1 MLSVTPS
8 LSSLPLDFTV
18 ILFWISSGAVMTTLF
33 SSETTYVTLRPE
45 EVCISLTRLIFM
57 LRVTFFELGLLS
69 KLDEFPKLI
78 PAMALQET
86 DDNPITAVIKREVK
100 ILFIFTG
107 VKNGFTMI
115 RRK

>member
-1 MLSVTPS
+1 
-8 LSSLPLDFTV
+8 
-18 ILFWISSGAVMTTLF
+18 MTTLF

-45 EVCISLTRLIFM
+45 EVCISLIRLIFM

-78 PAMALQET
+78 PAMALEELLQET
-86 DDNPITAVIKREVK
+86 DDNPIAAVIKREVK

>member
-1 MLSVTPS
+1 
-8 LSSLPLDFTV
+8 
-18 ILFWISSGAVMTTLF
+18 
-33 SSETTYVTLRPE
+33 
-45 EVCISLTRLIFM
+45 M

-78 PAMALQET
+78 PAMALEELLQET
-86 DDNPITAVIKREVK
+86 DNPIAAVIKREVK

>member
-78 PAMALQET
+78 PAMALEELLQET
-86 DDNPITAVIKREVK
+86 DDNPINHQTI
-100 ILFIFTG
+100 
-107 VKNGFTMI
+107 
-115 RRK
+115 